1 MANFLDYEGL
11 TTYNKKLLSRHIPMI
26 NKYSG
31 SGYFYITKTDAELL
45 ENNSIIIINL
55 NATTSIAA
63 NSSTEIY
70 QYDTID
76 ACSGPSGTS
85 YLGTVTFASAGQKRY
100 GLLIRTGDT
109 NWIMV

>member
-11 TTYNKKLLSRHIPMI
+11 TTYNKELLSRHIPMI
-26 NKYSG
+26 SKYSG
-31 SGYFYITKTDAELL
+31 STDFYITKTDAELL

-63 NSSTEIY
+63 NSSTGIY
-70 QYDTID
+70 QYDTVDI
-76 ACSGPSGTS
+76 CGYFTGTARV
-85 YLGTVTFASAGQKRY
+85 GTVTFASTGQKRY